1 MFGVNFQK
9 IGWNGVLFILE
20 IITSEKYGDI
30 VVQRSSQR
38 TKKRNKKAPIYSVVD
53 LETTGTN
60 VNHGDRIIQI
70 GCVLVQDG
78 EIINHFET
86 KVNPRERI
94 PRSIVQLTG
103 IEDKDVRSAPLFEDV
118 AGTIY
123 SLLTGTI
130 FVAHNV
136 NFDFPFLN
144 AELERAGYPS
154 LPIKAIDTVTLSQ
167 ILLPT
172 AKSFRLRDLTS
183 SLHIEHDHP
192 HSAVSD
198 AEATAHLLVDLL
210 HKVSQLPTLT
220 LEKIVQL
227 KLDLPQQTA
236 SVFDN
241 VLAFRRH
248 NPQPLSEALYVSN
261 GIVLH
266 KSRPL
271 TTANGEKKN
280 KYPATKR
287 AKERLY
293 GKTLKLRPVQTK
305 MMNSIYNNY
314 THEAPK
320 NMIVEAGTGVGKTLG
335 YLLPLSYVAHPDK
348 KIVIS
353 TATNVLQQ
361 QIIDTTISQLND
373 VLPFTMNSVI
383 VKGNS
388 HYLDL
393 ARFVHSLSIIEDS
406 KLVQLLKAK
415 ILVWLLTTQSGDLDE
430 LNLNSFQSPYFTEI
444 RHQGIRS
451 LNNNNPYYNDDFLVR
466 REKRL
471 HQADIIITNHAYLVA
486 HAQELG
492 DGTRRPYL
500 VVDEAQHLSD
510 NILRRSRRTF
520 SFQRLRMAV
529 HVMTGLVSHG
539 SDRNLDD
546 IFEDQA
552 LGSYNVELLR
562 GDLAAVEQAVDLFQQ
577 ALYRLFMANSAGNSE
592 NELIEQPL
600 PNDQLIDLLDIG
612 GPVMMKL
619 EQALSSVQL
628 HFSALSHLFTQQADR
643 WLLSDRYLMSQF
655 QSQLVKLAEADQTL
669 NEFNETLQ
677 QQGDAAAFWVT
688 IRQSA
693 ERSTLQLSGGLLE
706 AKHYLTE
713 NVYPYFSQPLF
724 VGATLFTSSRSQY
737 LYNQLDLERENTL
750 TKHFASPFD
759 YQHNAKLLIASDA
772 PVPNARNNS
781 DYIKYLSA
789 TIYKLT
795 KDADYQTMILFN
807 SLVMI
812 EQVYSQLRE
821 TDLFDQRD
829 ILAQGITGSRDKIL
843 KQFSGGTNSIL
854 LGASSFWEGID
865 LPKSALEL
873 LVITRL
879 PFDSPDEI
887 MNRAHNNLL
896 RQQGKNPF
904 YHAELPKA
912 TMRLRQGVGRL
923 LRTADDRGIAVVLD
937 PRLATRRYGK
947 TILNSLPAALPVDTV
962 ATDELVAT
970 TKDFFTHQHKKQS

>member
-1 MFGVNFQK
+1 M
-9 IGWNGVLFILE
+9 
-20 IITSEKYGDI
+20 T
-30 VVQRSSQR
+30 QRSSQR
-38 TKKRNKKAPIYSVVD
+38 TKKRDKKAPIYSVVD

-86 KVNPRERI
+86 KINPREKI

-103 IEDKDVRSAPLFEDV
+103 IEDKDVRKAPLFEDI

-123 SLLTGTI
+123 SLLAETT

-154 LPIKAIDTVTLSQ
+154 LSIPAIDTVTLSQ

-198 AEATAHLLVDLL
+198 AEATAELLTDLL
-210 HKVSQLPTLT
+210 KRIEQLPTLT
-220 LEKIVQL
+220 LEKITQL
-227 KLDLPQQTA
+227 KLNLPQQTA
-236 SVFDN
+236 GVFDGE
-241 VLAFRRH
+241 LLRRRKS
-248 NPQPLSEALYVSN
+248 PQPLSEELYVSH

-266 KSRPL
+266 KSRPI
-271 TTANGEKKN
+271 TANGQREQH
-280 KYPATKR
+280 KYPSTKK
-287 AKERLY
+287 AKEKLY
-293 GKTLKLRPVQTK
+293 GETLKLRPVQAK

-314 THEAPK
+314 THDEPK

-335 YLLPLSYVAHPDK
+335 YLFPLSYVAYPDK
-348 KIVIS
+348 KIVVS
-353 TATNVLQQ
+353 TATNILQQ
-361 QIIDTTISQLND
+361 QIIDTSIAQLNK
-373 VLPFTMNSVI
+373 VLPFKMNSVI
-383 VKGNS
+383 IKGNA
-388 HYLDL
+388 HYIDI
-393 ARFVHSLSIIEDS
+393 ARFVHSLSVIEDS

-415 ILVWLLTTQSGDLDE
+415 ILVWLLSTQSGDLDE
-430 LNLNSFQSPYFTEI
+430 LNLNSQQSPYFTEI

-451 LNNNNPYYNDDFLVR
+451 LNPANAFYHDDFLVR

-500 VVDEAQHLSD
+500 VIDEAQHLSES
-510 NILRRSRRTF
+510 ILKRSRRTF
-520 SFQRLRMAV
+520 NFQKLRTAV
-529 HVMTGLVSHG
+529 HIMSGLVNNG
-539 SDRNLDD
+539 NDRNLTD
-546 IFEDQA
+546 IFAEQA

-562 GDLAAVEQAVDLFQQ
+562 GDLNAVEEAVDLFQQ
-577 ALYRLFMANSAGNSE
+577 ALYRQYMTSATGNPD

-600 PNDQLIDLLDIG
+600 QNDQVTALLDIS

-628 HFSALSHLFTQQADR
+628 HFSALSHLFNSQSDR

-655 QSQLVKLAEADQTL
+655 QSQLAKLIEADQTL

-677 QQGDAAAFWVT
+677 QQGEAAAFWIT
-688 IRQSA
+688 IRQSSEQSA
-693 ERSTLQLSGGLLE
+693 LQLSGGLLE
-706 AKHYLTE
+706 ATHYLTK
-713 NVYPYFSQPLF
+713 NVYPYFAQPLF
-724 VGATLFTSSRSQY
+724 VGATLFTSPRSLY
-737 LYNQLDLERENTL
+737 LYHQLDLERNNTL
-750 TKHFASPFD
+750 TRRFASP
-759 YQHNAKLLIASDA
+759 YNYKQHAKLLIAEDA
-772 PVPNARNNS
+772 PVPSAQNNS
-781 DYIKYLSA
+781 DYIKYLSD
-789 TIYKLT
+789 TIYQLT
-795 KDADYQTMILFN
+795 KNADYQTMILFN

-829 ILAQGITGSRDKIL
+829 ILAQGITGNRDKIL
-843 KQFSGGTNSIL
+843 KQFSGGKNSIL

-865 LPKSALEL
+865 LPESALEL
-873 LVITRL
+873 LIITRL

-887 MNRAHNNLL
+887 MNRAHNKLL
-896 RQQGKNPF
+896 QQQGKNPF
-904 YHAELPKA
+904 YHSELPKA
-912 TMRLRQGVGRL
+912 TMRLRQGIGRL
-923 LRTADDRGIAVVLD
+923 LRTEDDHGVAVVLD
-937 PRLATRRYGK
+937 PRLKTRRYGK
-947 TILNSLPAALPVDTV
+947 TILSSLPTDLPVSSKKT
-962 ATDELVAT
+962 AELISITQKFLQNGKEDKVN
-970 TKDFFTHQHKKQS
+970 

>member
-1 MFGVNFQK
+1 M
-9 IGWNGVLFILE
+9 
-20 IITSEKYGDI
+20 T
-30 VVQRSSQR
+30 QRSSQR
-38 TKKRNKKAPIYSVVD
+38 TKKRDKKAPIYSVVD

-60 VNHGDRIIQI
+60 FNHGDRIIQI

-86 KVNPRERI
+86 KINPREKI

-103 IEDKDVRSAPLFEDV
+103 IEDKDVRKAPLFEDI

-123 SLLTGTI
+123 SLLAETT

-154 LPIKAIDTVTLSQ
+154 LSIPAIDTVTLSQ

-198 AEATAHLLVDLL
+198 AEATAELLTDLL
-210 HKVSQLPTLT
+210 KRIEQLPTLT
-220 LEKIVQL
+220 LEKITQL
-227 KLDLPQQTA
+227 KLNLPQQTA
-236 SVFDN
+236 GVFD
-241 VLAFRRH
+241 VELLRRRKS
-248 NPQPLSEALYVSN
+248 PQPLSEELYVSH

-266 KSRPL
+266 KSRPI
-271 TTANGEKKN
+271 TANGQREQH
-280 KYPATKR
+280 KYPSTKK
-287 AKERLY
+287 AKEKLY
-293 GKTLKLRPVQTK
+293 GETLKLRPVQAK

-314 THEAPK
+314 THDEPK

-335 YLLPLSYVAHPDK
+335 YLFPLSYVAYPDK
-348 KIVIS
+348 KIVVS
-353 TATNVLQQ
+353 TATNILQQ
-361 QIIDTTISQLND
+361 QIIDTSIAQLNK
-373 VLPFTMNSVI
+373 VLPFKMNSVI
-383 VKGNS
+383 IKGNA
-388 HYLDL
+388 HYIDI
-393 ARFVHSLSIIEDS
+393 ARFVHSLSVIEDS

-415 ILVWLLTTQSGDLDE
+415 ILVWLLSTQSGDLDE
-430 LNLNSFQSPYFTEI
+430 LNLNSQQSPYFTEI

-451 LNNNNPYYNDDFLVR
+451 LNPANVFYHDDFLVR

-500 VVDEAQHLSD
+500 VIDEAQHLSES
-510 NILRRSRRTF
+510 ILKRSRRTF
-520 SFQRLRMAV
+520 NFQKLRTAV
-529 HVMTGLVSHG
+529 HIMSGLVNNG
-539 SDRNLDD
+539 NDRNLTD
-546 IFEDQA
+546 IFAEQA

-562 GDLAAVEQAVDLFQQ
+562 GDLNAVEEAVDLFQQ
-577 ALYRLFMANSAGNSE
+577 ALYRQYMASATGNPD

-600 PNDQLIDLLDIG
+600 QNGQVMSLLDIS

-628 HFSALSHLFTQQADR
+628 HFYALSHLFSSQPDR

-655 QSQLVKLAEADQTL
+655 QSQLAKLIEADQTL

-677 QQGDAAAFWVT
+677 QQGEAAAFWIT
-688 IRQSA
+688 ICQSSEQSA
-693 ERSTLQLSGGLLE
+693 LQLSGGLLE
-706 AKHYLTE
+706 ATHYLTK
-713 NVYPYFSQPLF
+713 NVYPYFAQPLF
-724 VGATLFTSSRSQY
+724 VGATLFTSPRSPY
-737 LYNQLDLERENTL
+737 LYYQLDLERNNTL
-750 TKHFASPFD
+750 TRRFVSP
-759 YQHNAKLLIASDA
+759 YNYKQHAKLLIAEDA
-772 PVPNARNNS
+772 PVPSAQNNS
-781 DYIKYLSA
+781 DYIKYLSD
-789 TIYKLT
+789 TIYQLT
-795 KDADYQTMILFN
+795 KNADYQTMILFN

-829 ILAQGITGSRDKIL
+829 ILAQGITGNRDKIL
-843 KQFSGGTNSIL
+843 KQFSGGKNSIL

-865 LPKSALEL
+865 LPDSALEL
-873 LVITRL
+873 LIITRL

-887 MNRAHNNLL
+887 MNRAHNKLL
-896 RQQGKNPF
+896 QQQGKNSF
-904 YHAELPKA
+904 YHSELPKA
-912 TMRLRQGVGRL
+912 TMRLRQGIGRL
-923 LRTADDRGIAVVLD
+923 LRTEDDHGVAVVLD
-937 PRLATRRYGK
+937 PRLQTRRYGK
-947 TILNSLPAALPVDTV
+947 TILSSLPTDLPVSGKKT
-962 ATDELVAT
+962 AELISITQKFLQNGKEDKVN
-970 TKDFFTHQHKKQS
+970 

>member
-1 MFGVNFQK
+1 M
-9 IGWNGVLFILE
+9 
-20 IITSEKYGDI
+20 T
-30 VVQRSSQR
+30 QRSSQR
-38 TKKRNKKAPIYSVVD
+38 TKKRDKKAPIYSVVD

-86 KVNPRERI
+86 KINPREKI

-103 IEDKDVRSAPLFEDV
+103 IEDKDVRKAPLFEDI

-123 SLLTGTI
+123 SLLAETT

-154 LPIKAIDTVTLSQ
+154 LSIPAIDTVTLSQ

-198 AEATAHLLVDLL
+198 AEATADLL
-210 HKVSQLPTLT
+210 NDLLKRVQELPTLT
-220 LEKIVQL
+220 LEKITQL
-227 KLDLPQQTA
+227 KLNLPQQTA
-236 SVFDN
+236 GVFDAE
-241 VLAFRRH
+241 LQRRRKL
-248 NPQPLSEALYVSN
+248 PQPLSEELYVSH

-266 KSRPL
+266 KSRPI
-271 TTANGEKKN
+271 TANSQREKH
-280 KYPATKR
+280 KYPSTKK
-287 AKERLY
+287 AKEKLY
-293 GKTLKLRPVQTK
+293 GDTLRLRPVQAK
-305 MMNSIYNNY
+305 MMNSVYNNY
-314 THEAPK
+314 THDEPK

-335 YLLPLSYVAHPDK
+335 YLFPLSYVAYPDK
-348 KIVIS
+348 KIVVS
-353 TATNVLQQ
+353 TATNILQQ
-361 QIIDTTISQLND
+361 QIIDISIAQLNK
-373 VLPFTMNSVI
+373 VLPFKMNSVI
-383 VKGNS
+383 IKGNA
-388 HYLDL
+388 HYIDI
-393 ARFVHSLSIIEDS
+393 ARFVHSLSVIEDS

-415 ILVWLLTTQSGDLDE
+415 ILVWLLSTQSGDLDE
-430 LNLNSFQSPYFTEI
+430 LNLNSQQSPYFTEI

-451 LNNNNPYYNDDFLVR
+451 LNPANAFYHDDFLVR

-500 VVDEAQHLSD
+500 VIDEAQHLSES
-510 NILRRSRRTF
+510 ILKRSRRTF
-520 SFQRLRMAV
+520 NFQKLRTAV
-529 HVMTGLVSHG
+529 HIMSGLVNNG
-539 SDRNLDD
+539 NDRNLTD
-546 IFEDQA
+546 IFAEQA

-562 GDLAAVEQAVDLFQQ
+562 GDLNAVEEAVDLFQQ
-577 ALYRLFMANSAGNSE
+577 ALYRQYMASATGNPD

-600 PNDQLIDLLDIG
+600 QNDQVMSLLDIS

-628 HFSALSHLFTQQADR
+628 HFSALSHLFSSQPDR

-655 QSQLVKLAEADQTL
+655 QSQLAKLIEADQTL

-677 QQGDAAAFWVT
+677 QQGEAAAFWIT
-688 IRQSA
+688 IRQSSEQSA
-693 ERSTLQLSGGLLE
+693 LQLSGGLLE
-706 AKHYLTE
+706 ATHYLPK
-713 NVYPYFSQPLF
+713 NVYPYFAQPLF
-724 VGATLFTSSRSQY
+724 VGATLFTSPRSLY
-737 LYNQLDLERENTL
+737 LYHQLDLERNNTL
-750 TKHFASPFD
+750 TRRFASP
-759 YQHNAKLLIASDA
+759 YNYKQNAKLLIAEDA
-772 PVPNARNNS
+772 PVPSAQNNS
-781 DYIKYLSA
+781 DYIKYLSD
-789 TIYKLT
+789 TIYQLT
-795 KDADYQTMILFN
+795 KNADYQTMILFN

-829 ILAQGITGSRDKIL
+829 ILAQGITGNRDKIL
-843 KQFSGGTNSIL
+843 KQFSSGKNSIL

-865 LPKSALEL
+865 LPDSALEL
-873 LVITRL
+873 LIITRL

-887 MNRAHNNLL
+887 MNRAHNKLL
-896 RQQGKNPF
+896 QQQGKNPF
-904 YHAELPKA
+904 YHSELPKA
-912 TMRLRQGVGRL
+912 TMRLRQGIGRL
-923 LRTADDRGIAVVLD
+923 LRTEDDHGVAVVLD
-937 PRLATRRYGK
+937 PRLQTRRYGK
-947 TILNSLPAALPVDTV
+947 TILSSLPTDLPVSGKKT
-962 ATDELVAT
+962 AELISITQKFLQNGKEDKVN
-970 TKDFFTHQHKKQS
+970 

>member
-1 MFGVNFQK
+1 M
-9 IGWNGVLFILE
+9 
-20 IITSEKYGDI
+20 T
-30 VVQRSSQR
+30 QRSSQR
-38 TKKRNKKAPIYSVVD
+38 TKKRDKKAPIYSVVD

-86 KVNPRERI
+86 KINPREKI

-103 IEDKDVRSAPLFEDV
+103 IEDKDVRKAPLFEDI

-123 SLLTGTI
+123 SLLAETT

-154 LPIKAIDTVTLSQ
+154 LSIPAIDTVTLSQ

-183 SLHIEHDHP
+183 SLHYEHDHP

-198 AEATAHLLVDLL
+198 AEATADLL
-210 HKVSQLPTLT
+210 NDLLKRVQELPTLT
-220 LEKIVQL
+220 LEKITQL
-227 KLDLPQQTA
+227 KLNLPQQTA
-236 SVFDN
+236 GVFDAE
-241 VLAFRRH
+241 LQRRRKS
-248 NPQPLSEALYVSN
+248 PQPLSEELYVSH

-266 KSRPL
+266 KSRPI
-271 TTANGEKKN
+271 TANSQREKH
-280 KYPATKR
+280 KYPSTKK
-287 AKERLY
+287 AKEKLY
-293 GKTLKLRPVQTK
+293 GDTLRLRPVQAK

-314 THEAPK
+314 THDEPK

-335 YLLPLSYVAHPDK
+335 YLFPLSYVAYPDK
-348 KIVIS
+348 KIVVS
-353 TATNVLQQ
+353 TATNILQQ
-361 QIIDTTISQLND
+361 QIIDTSIAQLNK
-373 VLPFTMNSVI
+373 VLPFKMNSVI
-383 VKGNS
+383 IKGNA
-388 HYLDL
+388 HYIDI
-393 ARFVHSLSIIEDS
+393 ARFVHSLSVIEDS

-415 ILVWLLTTQSGDLDE
+415 ILVWLLSTQSGDLDE
-430 LNLNSFQSPYFTEI
+430 LNLNSQQSPYFTEI

-451 LNNNNPYYNDDFLVR
+451 LNPANAFYHDDFLVR

-500 VVDEAQHLSD
+500 VIDEAQHLSES
-510 NILRRSRRTF
+510 ILKRSRRTF
-520 SFQRLRMAV
+520 NFQKLRTAV
-529 HVMTGLVSHG
+529 HVMSGLVNNG
-539 SDRNLDD
+539 NDRNLTD
-546 IFEDQA
+546 IFAEQA

-562 GDLAAVEQAVDLFQQ
+562 GDLNAVEEAVDLFQQ
-577 ALYRLFMANSAGNSE
+577 ALYRQYMASATSNPD

-600 PNDQLIDLLDIG
+600 RNDQVMSLLDIS

-628 HFSALSHLFTQQADR
+628 HFSALSHLFSSQPDR

-655 QSQLVKLAEADQTL
+655 QSQLAKLIEADQTL

-677 QQGDAAAFWVT
+677 QQGEAAAFWIT
-688 IRQSA
+688 IRQSSEQSA
-693 ERSTLQLSGGLLE
+693 LQLSGGLLE
-706 AKHYLTE
+706 ATHYLTK
-713 NVYPYFSQPLF
+713 NVYPYFAQPLF
-724 VGATLFTSSRSQY
+724 VGATLFTSPRSPY
-737 LYNQLDLERENTL
+737 LYHQLDLERNNTL
-750 TKHFASPFD
+750 TRRFASP
-759 YQHNAKLLIASDA
+759 YNYKQNAKLLIAEDA
-772 PVPNARNNS
+772 PVPSAQNNS
-781 DYIKYLSA
+781 DYIKYLSD
-789 TIYKLT
+789 TIYQLT
-795 KDADYQTMILFN
+795 KNADYQTMILFN

-812 EQVYSQLRE
+812 EQIYSQLRE

-829 ILAQGITGSRDKIL
+829 ILAQGITGNRDKIL
-843 KQFSGGTNSIL
+843 KQFSGGKNSIL

-865 LPKSALEL
+865 LPESALEL
-873 LVITRL
+873 LIITRL

-887 MNRAHNNLL
+887 MNRAHNKLL
-896 RQQGKNPF
+896 QQQGKNPF
-904 YHAELPKA
+904 YHSELPKA
-912 TMRLRQGVGRL
+912 TMRLRQGIGRL
-923 LRTADDRGIAVVLD
+923 LRTEDDHGVAVVLD
-937 PRLATRRYGK
+937 PRLQTRRYGK
-947 TILNSLPAALPVDTV
+947 TILSSLPTDLPVNS
-962 ATDELVAT
+962 
-970 TKDFFTHQHKKQS
+970 KKTADLISITQKFLRNGKEDKVN

>member
-1 MFGVNFQK
+1 M
-9 IGWNGVLFILE
+9 
-20 IITSEKYGDI
+20 T
-30 VVQRSSQR
+30 QRSSQR
-38 TKKRNKKAPIYSVVD
+38 TKKRDKKAPIYSVVD

-78 EIINHFET
+78 EIMNHFET
-86 KVNPRERI
+86 KINPREKI

-103 IEDKDVRSAPLFEDV
+103 IEDKDVRKAPLFEDI

-123 SLLTGTI
+123 SLLAETT

-154 LPIKAIDTVTLSQ
+154 LSIPAIDTVTLSQ

-198 AEATAHLLVDLL
+198 AEATADLL
-210 HKVSQLPTLT
+210 NDLLKRVQELPTLT
-220 LEKIVQL
+220 LEKITQL
-227 KLDLPQQTA
+227 KLNLPQQTA
-236 SVFDN
+236 GVFDAE
-241 VLAFRRH
+241 LQRRRKS
-248 NPQPLSEALYVSN
+248 PQPLSEELYVSH

-266 KSRPL
+266 KSRPI
-271 TTANGEKKN
+271 TANGQREKH
-280 KYPATKR
+280 KYPSTKK
-287 AKERLY
+287 AKEKLY
-293 GKTLKLRPVQTK
+293 GDTLRLRPVQAK

-314 THEAPK
+314 THAEPQ

-335 YLLPLSYVAHPDK
+335 YLFPLSYVAYLDK
-348 KIVIS
+348 KIVVS
-353 TATNVLQQ
+353 TATNILQQ
-361 QIIDTTISQLND
+361 QIIDTSIAQLNK
-373 VLPFTMNSVI
+373 VLPFKMNSVI
-383 VKGNS
+383 IKGNA
-388 HYLDL
+388 HYIDI
-393 ARFVHSLSIIEDS
+393 ARFVHSLSVIEDS

-415 ILVWLLTTQSGDLDE
+415 ILVWLLSTQSGDLDE
-430 LNLNSFQSPYFTEI
+430 LNLNSQQSPYFTEI

-451 LNNNNPYYNDDFLVR
+451 LNPANAFYHDDFLVR

-500 VVDEAQHLSD
+500 VIDEAQHLSES
-510 NILRRSRRTF
+510 ILKRSRRTF
-520 SFQRLRMAV
+520 NFQKLRTAV
-529 HVMTGLVSHG
+529 HIMSGLVNNG
-539 SDRNLDD
+539 NDRNLTD
-546 IFEDQA
+546 IFAEQA

-562 GDLAAVEQAVDLFQQ
+562 GDLNAVEEAVDLFQQ
-577 ALYRLFMANSAGNSE
+577 ALYRQYMASATGNPD

-600 PNDQLIDLLDIG
+600 QNDQVMALLDIS

-628 HFSALSHLFTQQADR
+628 HFSALSHLFSSQSDR

-655 QSQLVKLAEADQTL
+655 QSQLAKLIEADQTL

-677 QQGDAAAFWVT
+677 QQGEAAAFWIT
-688 IRQSA
+688 IRQSSEQSA
-693 ERSTLQLSGGLLE
+693 LQLSGGLLE
-706 AKHYLTE
+706 ATHYLTK
-713 NVYPYFSQPLF
+713 NVYPYFAQPLF
-724 VGATLFTSSRSQY
+724 VGATLFTSPRSPY
-737 LYNQLDLERENTL
+737 LYHQLDLERNNTL
-750 TKHFASPFD
+750 TRRFASP
-759 YQHNAKLLIASDA
+759 YNYKQNAKLLIAEDA
-772 PVPNARNNS
+772 PVPSAQNNS
-781 DYIKYLSA
+781 DYIKYLSD
-789 TIYKLT
+789 TIYQLT
-795 KDADYQTMILFN
+795 KNADYQTMILFN

-829 ILAQGITGSRDKIL
+829 ILAQGITGNRDKIL
-843 KQFSGGTNSIL
+843 KQFSGGKNSIL

-865 LPKSALEL
+865 LPESALEL
-873 LVITRL
+873 LIITRL

-887 MNRAHNNLL
+887 MNRAHNKLL
-896 RQQGKNPF
+896 QQQGKNPF
-904 YHAELPKA
+904 YHSELPKA
-912 TMRLRQGVGRL
+912 TMRLRQGIGRL
-923 LRTADDRGIAVVLD
+923 LRTEDDHGVAVVLD
-937 PRLATRRYGK
+937 PRLQTRRYGK
-947 TILNSLPAALPVDTV
+947 TILSSLPTDLPVNS
-962 ATDELVAT
+962 
-970 TKDFFTHQHKKQS
+970 KKTADLISITQKFLRNGKEDKVN

>member
-1 MFGVNFQK
+1 M
-9 IGWNGVLFILE
+9 
-20 IITSEKYGDI
+20 T
-30 VVQRSSQR
+30 QRSSQR
-38 TKKRNKKAPIYSVVD
+38 TKKRDKKAPIYSVVD

-86 KVNPRERI
+86 KINPREKI

-103 IEDKDVRSAPLFEDV
+103 IEDKDVRKAPLFEDI

-123 SLLTGTI
+123 SLLAETT

-154 LPIKAIDTVTLSQ
+154 LSIPAIDTVTLSQ

-198 AEATAHLLVDLL
+198 AEATADLL
-210 HKVSQLPTLT
+210 NDLLKRVQELPTLT
-220 LEKIVQL
+220 LEKITQL
-227 KLDLPQQTA
+227 KLNLPQQTA
-236 SVFDN
+236 GVFDAE
-241 VLAFRRH
+241 LQRRRKL
-248 NPQPLSEALYVSN
+248 PQPLSEELYVSH

-266 KSRPL
+266 KSRPI
-271 TTANGEKKN
+271 TANSQREKH
-280 KYPATKR
+280 KYPSTKK
-287 AKERLY
+287 AKEKLY
-293 GKTLKLRPVQTK
+293 GDTLRLRPVQAK
-305 MMNSIYNNY
+305 MMNSVYNNY
-314 THEAPK
+314 THDEPK

-335 YLLPLSYVAHPDK
+335 YLFPLSYVAYPDK
-348 KIVIS
+348 KIVVS
-353 TATNVLQQ
+353 TATNILQQ
-361 QIIDTTISQLND
+361 QIIDTSIAQLNK
-373 VLPFTMNSVI
+373 VLPFKMNSVI
-383 VKGNS
+383 IKGNA
-388 HYLDL
+388 HYIDI
-393 ARFVHSLSIIEDS
+393 ARFVHSLSVIEDS

-415 ILVWLLTTQSGDLDE
+415 ILVWLLSTQSGDLDE
-430 LNLNSFQSPYFTEI
+430 LNLNSQQSPYFTEI

-451 LNNNNPYYNDDFLVR
+451 LNPANAFYHDDFLVR

-500 VVDEAQHLSD
+500 VIDEAQHLSES
-510 NILRRSRRTF
+510 ILKRSRRTF
-520 SFQRLRMAV
+520 NFQKLRTAV
-529 HVMTGLVSHG
+529 HIMSGLVNNG
-539 SDRNLDD
+539 NDRNLTD
-546 IFEDQA
+546 IFAEQA

-562 GDLAAVEQAVDLFQQ
+562 GDLNAVEEAVDLFQQ
-577 ALYRLFMANSAGNSE
+577 ALYRQYMASATGNPD
-592 NELIEQPL
+592 NKLIEQPL
-600 PNDQLIDLLDIG
+600 QNDQVMSLLDIS

-628 HFSALSHLFTQQADR
+628 HFSALSHLFSSQPDR

-655 QSQLVKLAEADQTL
+655 QSQLAKLIEADQTL

-677 QQGDAAAFWVT
+677 QQGEAAAFWIT
-688 IRQSA
+688 IRQSSEQSA
-693 ERSTLQLSGGLLE
+693 LQLSGGLLE
-706 AKHYLTE
+706 ATHYLTK
-713 NVYPYFSQPLF
+713 NVYPYFAQPLF
-724 VGATLFTSSRSQY
+724 VGATLFTSPRSPY
-737 LYNQLDLERENTL
+737 LYHQLDLERNNTL
-750 TKHFASPFD
+750 TRRFASPYNYKQD
-759 YQHNAKLLIASDA
+759 AKLLIAEDA
-772 PVPNARNNS
+772 PVPSAQNNS
-781 DYIKYLSA
+781 DYIKYLSD
-789 TIYKLT
+789 TIYQLT
-795 KDADYQTMILFN
+795 KNADYQTMILFN

-829 ILAQGITGSRDKIL
+829 ILAQGITGNRDKIL
-843 KQFSGGTNSIL
+843 KQFSSGKNSIL

-865 LPKSALEL
+865 LPDSALEL
-873 LVITRL
+873 LIITRL

-887 MNRAHNNLL
+887 MNRAHNKLL
-896 RQQGKNPF
+896 QQQGKNPF
-904 YHAELPKA
+904 YHSELPKA
-912 TMRLRQGVGRL
+912 TMRLRQGIGRL
-923 LRTADDRGIAVVLD
+923 LRTEDDHGVAVVLD
-937 PRLATRRYGK
+937 PRLQTRRYGK
-947 TILNSLPAALPVDTV
+947 TILSSLPTDLPVSGKKT
-962 ATDELVAT
+962 AELISITQKFLQNGKEDKVN
-970 TKDFFTHQHKKQS
+970 

>member
-1 MFGVNFQK
+1 M
-9 IGWNGVLFILE
+9 
-20 IITSEKYGDI
+20 T
-30 VVQRSSQR
+30 QRSSQR
-38 TKKRNKKAPIYSVVD
+38 TKKRDKKAPIYSVVD

-78 EIINHFET
+78 EIMNHFET
-86 KVNPRERI
+86 KINPREKI

-103 IEDKDVRSAPLFEDV
+103 IEDKDVRKAPLFEDI

-123 SLLTGTI
+123 SLLAETT

-154 LPIKAIDTVTLSQ
+154 LSIPAIDTVTLSQ

-198 AEATAHLLVDLL
+198 AEATADLL
-210 HKVSQLPTLT
+210 NDLLKRVQELPTLT
-220 LEKIVQL
+220 LEKITQL
-227 KLDLPQQTA
+227 KLNLPQQTA
-236 SVFDN
+236 GVFDAE
-241 VLAFRRH
+241 LQRRRKS
-248 NPQPLSEALYVSN
+248 PQPLSEELYVSH

-266 KSRPL
+266 KSRPI
-271 TTANGEKKN
+271 TATGQREKH
-280 KYPATKR
+280 KYPSTKK
-287 AKERLY
+287 AKEKLY
-293 GKTLKLRPVQTK
+293 GDTLRLRPVQAK

-314 THEAPK
+314 THAEPQ

-335 YLLPLSYVAHPDK
+335 YLFPLSYVAYLDK
-348 KIVIS
+348 KIVVS
-353 TATNVLQQ
+353 TATNILQQ
-361 QIIDTTISQLND
+361 QIIDTSIAQLNK
-373 VLPFTMNSVI
+373 VLPFKMNSVI
-383 VKGNS
+383 IKGNA
-388 HYLDL
+388 HYIDI
-393 ARFVHSLSIIEDS
+393 ARFVHSLSVIEDS

-415 ILVWLLTTQSGDLDE
+415 ILVWLLSTQSGDLDE
-430 LNLNSFQSPYFTEI
+430 LNLNSQQSPYFTEI

-451 LNNNNPYYNDDFLVR
+451 LNPANAFYHDDFLVR

-500 VVDEAQHLSD
+500 VIDEAQHLSES
-510 NILRRSRRTF
+510 ILKRSRRTF
-520 SFQRLRMAV
+520 NFQKLRTAV
-529 HVMTGLVSHG
+529 HIMSGLVNNG
-539 SDRNLDD
+539 NDRNLTD
-546 IFEDQA
+546 IFAEQA

-562 GDLAAVEQAVDLFQQ
+562 GDLNAVEEAVDLFQQ
-577 ALYRLFMANSAGNSE
+577 ALYRQYMASATGNPD

-600 PNDQLIDLLDIG
+600 QNDQVMALLDIS

-628 HFSALSHLFTQQADR
+628 HFSALSHLFSSQSDR

-655 QSQLVKLAEADQTL
+655 QSQLAKLIEADQTL

-677 QQGDAAAFWVT
+677 QQGEAAAFWIT
-688 IRQSA
+688 IRQSSEQSA
-693 ERSTLQLSGGLLE
+693 LQLSGGLLE
-706 AKHYLTE
+706 ATHYLTK
-713 NVYPYFSQPLF
+713 NVYPYFAQPLF
-724 VGATLFTSSRSQY
+724 VGATLFTSPRSPY
-737 LYNQLDLERENTL
+737 LYHQLDLERNNTL
-750 TKHFASPFD
+750 TRRFASP
-759 YQHNAKLLIASDA
+759 YNYKQNAKLLIAEDA
-772 PVPNARNNS
+772 PVPSAQNNS
-781 DYIKYLSA
+781 DYIKYLSD
-789 TIYKLT
+789 TIYQLT
-795 KDADYQTMILFN
+795 KNADYQTMILFN

-829 ILAQGITGSRDKIL
+829 ILAQGITGNRDKIL
-843 KQFSGGTNSIL
+843 KQFSGGKNSIL

-865 LPKSALEL
+865 LPESALEL
-873 LVITRL
+873 LIITRL

-887 MNRAHNNLL
+887 MNRAYNKLL
-896 RQQGKNPF
+896 QQQGKNPF
-904 YHAELPKA
+904 YHSELPKA
-912 TMRLRQGVGRL
+912 TMRLRQGIGRL
-923 LRTADDRGIAVVLD
+923 LRTEDDHGVAVVLD
-937 PRLATRRYGK
+937 PRLQTRRYGK
-947 TILNSLPAALPVDTV
+947 TILSSLPTDLPVNS
-962 ATDELVAT
+962 
-970 TKDFFTHQHKKQS
+970 KKTADLISITQKFLRNGKEDKVN

>member
-1 MFGVNFQK
+1 M
-9 IGWNGVLFILE
+9 
-20 IITSEKYGDI
+20 T
-30 VVQRSSQR
+30 QRSSQR
-38 TKKRNKKAPIYSVVD
+38 TKKRDKRAPIYSVVD

-86 KVNPRERI
+86 KINPREKI

-103 IEDKDVRSAPLFEDV
+103 IEDKDVRKAPLFEDI

-123 SLLTGTI
+123 SLLAETT

-154 LPIKAIDTVTLSQ
+154 LSIPAIDTVTLSQ

-183 SLHIEHDHP
+183 SLHIEHAHP

-198 AEATAHLLVDLL
+198 AEATADLL
-210 HKVSQLPTLT
+210 NDLLKRVQELPTLT
-220 LEKIVQL
+220 LEKITQL
-227 KLDLPQQTA
+227 KLNLPQQTA
-236 SVFDN
+236 GVFDN
-241 VLAFRRH
+241 ELQRRRKS
-248 NPQPLSEALYVSN
+248 PQPLSEELYVSH

-266 KSRPL
+266 KSRPI
-271 TTANGEKKN
+271 TANGQREKH
-280 KYPATKR
+280 KYPSTKK
-287 AKERLY
+287 AKEKLY
-293 GKTLKLRPVQTK
+293 RDILRLRPVQAK

-314 THEAPK
+314 THDEPK

-335 YLLPLSYVAHPDK
+335 YLFPLSYVAYPDK
-348 KIVIS
+348 KIVVS
-353 TATNVLQQ
+353 TATNILQQ
-361 QIIDTTISQLND
+361 QIIDISIAQLNK
-373 VLPFTMNSVI
+373 VLPFKMNSVI
-383 VKGNS
+383 IKGNA
-388 HYLDL
+388 HYIDV
-393 ARFVHSLSIIEDS
+393 ARFVHSLSVIEDS

-415 ILVWLLTTQSGDLDE
+415 ILVWLLSTQSGDLDE
-430 LNLNSFQSPYFTEI
+430 LNLNSQQSPYFTEI

-451 LNNNNPYYNDDFLVR
+451 LNPANAFYHDDFLVR

-500 VVDEAQHLSD
+500 VIDEAQHLSES
-510 NILRRSRRTF
+510 ILKRSRRTF
-520 SFQRLRMAV
+520 NFQKLRTAV
-529 HVMTGLVSHG
+529 HIMSGLVNNG
-539 SDRNLDD
+539 NDRNLTD
-546 IFEDQA
+546 IFAEQA

-562 GDLAAVEQAVDLFQQ
+562 GDLNAVEEAVDLFQQ
-577 ALYRLFMANSAGNSE
+577 ALYRQYMASATSNPD

-600 PNDQLIDLLDIG
+600 QNDQVISLLDIS

-628 HFSALSHLFTQQADR
+628 HFSALSHLFSSQADR

-655 QSQLVKLAEADQTL
+655 QSQLAKLIEADQTL

-677 QQGDAAAFWVT
+677 QQGEAAAFWIT
-688 IRQSA
+688 IRQSSEQSA
-693 ERSTLQLSGGLLE
+693 LQLSGGLLE
-706 AKHYLTE
+706 ATHYLTK
-713 NVYPYFSQPLF
+713 NVYPYFAQPLF
-724 VGATLFTSSRSQY
+724 VGATLFTSPRSQY
-737 LYNQLDLERENTL
+737 LYHQLDLERNNTL
-750 TKHFASPFD
+750 TRRFASP
-759 YQHNAKLLIASDA
+759 YNYKQNAKLLIAEDA
-772 PVPNARNNS
+772 PVPSAQNNS
-781 DYIKYLSA
+781 DYIKYLSD
-789 TIYKLT
+789 TIYQLT
-795 KDADYQTMILFN
+795 KNADYQTMILFN

-829 ILAQGITGSRDKIL
+829 ILAQGITGNRDKIL
-843 KQFSGGTNSIL
+843 KQFSGGKNSIL

-865 LPKSALEL
+865 LPESALEL
-873 LVITRL
+873 LIITRL

-887 MNRAHNNLL
+887 MNRAHNKLL
-896 RQQGKNPF
+896 QQQGKNPF
-904 YHAELPKA
+904 YHSELPKA
-912 TMRLRQGVGRL
+912 TMRLRQGIGRL
-923 LRTADDRGIAVVLD
+923 LRTEDDHGVAVVLD
-937 PRLATRRYGK
+937 PRLQTRRYGK
-947 TILNSLPAALPVDTV
+947 TILSSLPTDLPVNS
-962 ATDELVAT
+962 
-970 TKDFFTHQHKKQS
+970 KKTADLISITQKFLQNGKEDKVN

>member
-1 MFGVNFQK
+1 M
-9 IGWNGVLFILE
+9 
-20 IITSEKYGDI
+20 T
-30 VVQRSSQR
+30 QRSSQR
-38 TKKRNKKAPIYSVVD
+38 TKKRDKKAPIYSVVD

-60 VNHGDRIIQI
+60 FNHGDRIIQI

-86 KVNPRERI
+86 KINPREKI

-103 IEDKDVRSAPLFEDV
+103 IEDKDVRKAPLFEDI

-123 SLLTGTI
+123 SLLAETT

-154 LPIKAIDTVTLSQ
+154 LSIPAIDTVTLSQ

-198 AEATAHLLVDLL
+198 AEATAELLTDLL
-210 HKVSQLPTLT
+210 KRIEQLPTLT
-220 LEKIVQL
+220 LEKITQL
-227 KLDLPQQTA
+227 KLNLPQQTA
-236 SVFDN
+236 GVFD
-241 VLAFRRH
+241 VELLRRRKS
-248 NPQPLSEALYVSN
+248 PQPLSEELYVSH

-266 KSRPL
+266 KSRPI
-271 TTANGEKKN
+271 TANGQREQH
-280 KYPATKR
+280 KYPSTKK
-287 AKERLY
+287 AKEKLY
-293 GKTLKLRPVQTK
+293 GETLKLRPVQAK

-314 THEAPK
+314 THDEPK

-335 YLLPLSYVAHPDK
+335 YLFPLSYVAYPDK
-348 KIVIS
+348 KIVVS
-353 TATNVLQQ
+353 TATNILQQ
-361 QIIDTTISQLND
+361 QIIDTSIAQLNK
-373 VLPFTMNSVI
+373 VLPFKMNSVI
-383 VKGNS
+383 IKGNA
-388 HYLDL
+388 HYIDI
-393 ARFVHSLSIIEDS
+393 ARFVHSLSVIEDS

-415 ILVWLLTTQSGDLDE
+415 ILVWLLSTQSGDLDE
-430 LNLNSFQSPYFTEI
+430 LNLNSQQSPYFTEI

-451 LNNNNPYYNDDFLVR
+451 LNPANVFYHDDFLVR

-500 VVDEAQHLSD
+500 VIDEAQHLSES
-510 NILRRSRRTF
+510 ILKRSRRTF
-520 SFQRLRMAV
+520 NFQKLRTAV
-529 HVMTGLVSHG
+529 HIMSGLVNNG
-539 SDRNLDD
+539 NDRNLTD
-546 IFEDQA
+546 IFAEQA

-562 GDLAAVEQAVDLFQQ
+562 GDLNAVEEAVDLFQQ
-577 ALYRLFMANSAGNSE
+577 ALYRQYMASATGNPD

-600 PNDQLIDLLDIG
+600 QNGQVMSLLDIS

-628 HFSALSHLFTQQADR
+628 HFYALSHLFSSQLDR

-655 QSQLVKLAEADQTL
+655 QSQLAKLIEADQTL

-677 QQGDAAAFWVT
+677 QQGEAAAFWIT
-688 IRQSA
+688 ICQSSEQSA
-693 ERSTLQLSGGLLE
+693 LQLSGGLLE
-706 AKHYLTE
+706 ATHYLTK
-713 NVYPYFSQPLF
+713 NVYPYFAQPLF
-724 VGATLFTSSRSQY
+724 VGATLFTSPRSPY
-737 LYNQLDLERENTL
+737 LYHQLDLERNNTL
-750 TKHFASPFD
+750 TRRFASP
-759 YQHNAKLLIASDA
+759 YNYKQNAKLLIAEDA
-772 PVPNARNNS
+772 PVPSAQNNS
-781 DYIKYLSA
+781 DYIKYLSD
-789 TIYKLT
+789 TIYQLT
-795 KDADYQTMILFN
+795 KNADYQTMILFN

-829 ILAQGITGSRDKIL
+829 ILAQGITGNRDKIL
-843 KQFSGGTNSIL
+843 KQFSGGKNSIL

-865 LPKSALEL
+865 LPDSALEL
-873 LVITRL
+873 LIITRL

-887 MNRAHNNLL
+887 MNRAHNKLL
-896 RQQGKNPF
+896 QQQGKNSF
-904 YHAELPKA
+904 YHSELPKA
-912 TMRLRQGVGRL
+912 TMRLRQGIGRL
-923 LRTADDRGIAVVLD
+923 LRTEDDHGVAVVLD
-937 PRLATRRYGK
+937 PRLQTRRYGK
-947 TILNSLPAALPVDTV
+947 TILSSLPTDLPVSGKKT
-962 ATDELVAT
+962 AELISITQKFLQNGKEDKVN
-970 TKDFFTHQHKKQS
+970 

>member
-1 MFGVNFQK
+1 M
-9 IGWNGVLFILE
+9 
-20 IITSEKYGDI
+20 T
-30 VVQRSSQR
+30 QRSSQR
-38 TKKRNKKAPIYSVVD
+38 TKKRDKKAPIYSVVD

-86 KVNPRERI
+86 KINPREKI

-103 IEDKDVRSAPLFEDV
+103 IEDKDVRKAPLFEDI

-123 SLLTGTI
+123 SLLAETT

-154 LPIKAIDTVTLSQ
+154 LSIPAIDTVTLSQ

-198 AEATAHLLVDLL
+198 AEATADLL
-210 HKVSQLPTLT
+210 NDLLKRVQELPTLT
-220 LEKIVQL
+220 LEKITQL
-227 KLDLPQQTA
+227 KLNLPQQTA
-236 SVFDN
+236 GVFDAE
-241 VLAFRRH
+241 LQRRRKS
-248 NPQPLSEALYVSN
+248 PQPLSEELYVSH

-266 KSRPL
+266 KSRPI
-271 TTANGEKKN
+271 TANSQREKY
-280 KYPATKR
+280 KYPSTKK
-287 AKERLY
+287 AKEKLY
-293 GKTLKLRPVQTK
+293 GDTLRLRSVQAK

-314 THEAPK
+314 THDEPQ

-335 YLLPLSYVAHPDK
+335 YLFPLSYVAYPDK
-348 KIVIS
+348 KIVVS
-353 TATNVLQQ
+353 TATNILQQ
-361 QIIDTTISQLND
+361 QIIDTSIAQLNK
-373 VLPFTMNSVI
+373 VLPFKMNSVI
-383 VKGNS
+383 IKGNA
-388 HYLDL
+388 HYIDI
-393 ARFVHSLSIIEDS
+393 ARFVHSLSVIEDS

-415 ILVWLLTTQSGDLDE
+415 ILVWLLSTQSGDLDE
-430 LNLNSFQSPYFTEI
+430 LNLNSQQSPYFTEI

-451 LNNNNPYYNDDFLVR
+451 LNPANAFYHDDFLIR

-500 VVDEAQHLSD
+500 VIDEAQHLSES
-510 NILRRSRRTF
+510 ILKRSRRTF
-520 SFQRLRMAV
+520 NFQKLRTAIHIMS
-529 HVMTGLVSHG
+529 GLVNNG
-539 SDRNLDD
+539 NDRNLTD
-546 IFEDQA
+546 IFAEQA

-562 GDLAAVEQAVDLFQQ
+562 GDLNAVEEAVDLFQQ
-577 ALYRLFMANSAGNSE
+577 ALYRQYMASATGNLD

-600 PNDQLIDLLDIG
+600 QNDQVMSLLDIS

-628 HFSALSHLFTQQADR
+628 HFSALSHLFSSQPDR

-655 QSQLVKLAEADQTL
+655 QSQLAKLSEADQTL

-677 QQGDAAAFWVT
+677 QQGEAAAFWIT
-688 IRQSA
+688 IRQSSEQSA
-693 ERSTLQLSGGLLE
+693 LQLSGGLLE
-706 AKHYLTE
+706 ATHYLTK
-713 NVYPYFSQPLF
+713 NVYPYFAQPLF
-724 VGATLFTSSRSQY
+724 VGATLFTSPRSPY
-737 LYNQLDLERENTL
+737 LYHQLDLDRNNTL
-750 TKHFASPFD
+750 TRRFASPYNYKQD
-759 YQHNAKLLIASDA
+759 AKLLIAEDA
-772 PVPNARNNS
+772 PVPSAQNNS
-781 DYIKYLSA
+781 DYIKYLSD
-789 TIYKLT
+789 TIYQLT
-795 KDADYQTMILFN
+795 KNADYQTMILFN

-829 ILAQGITGSRDKIL
+829 ILAQGITGNRDKIL
-843 KQFSGGTNSIL
+843 KQFSGGKNSIL

-865 LPKSALEL
+865 LPESALEL
-873 LVITRL
+873 LIITRL

-887 MNRAHNNLL
+887 MNRAHNKLL
-896 RQQGKNPF
+896 QQQGKNPF
-904 YHAELPKA
+904 YHSELPKA
-912 TMRLRQGVGRL
+912 TMRLRQGIGRL
-923 LRTADDRGIAVVLD
+923 LRTEDDHGVAVVLD
-937 PRLATRRYGK
+937 PRLQTRRYGK
-947 TILNSLPAALPVDTV
+947 TILSSLPPDLPVNSKKT
-962 ATDELVAT
+962 AELISITQKFLQNGKEDKVN
-970 TKDFFTHQHKKQS
+970 

>member
-1 MFGVNFQK
+1 M
-9 IGWNGVLFILE
+9 
-20 IITSEKYGDI
+20 T
-30 VVQRSSQR
+30 QRSSQR
-38 TKKRNKKAPIYSVVD
+38 TKKRDKRAPIYSVVD

-86 KVNPRERI
+86 KINPREKI

-103 IEDKDVRSAPLFEDV
+103 IEDKDVRKAPLFEDI

-123 SLLTGTI
+123 SLLAETT

-154 LPIKAIDTVTLSQ
+154 LSIPAIDTVTLSQ

-183 SLHIEHDHP
+183 SLHIEHAHP

-198 AEATAHLLVDLL
+198 AEATADLL
-210 HKVSQLPTLT
+210 NDLLKRVQELPTLT
-220 LEKIVQL
+220 LEKITQL
-227 KLDLPQQTA
+227 KLNLPQQTA
-236 SVFDN
+236 GVFDTE
-241 VLAFRRH
+241 LQRRRKS
-248 NPQPLSEALYVSN
+248 PQPLSEELYVSH

-266 KSRPL
+266 KSRPI
-271 TTANGEKKN
+271 TANGQREKH
-280 KYPATKR
+280 KYPSTKK
-287 AKERLY
+287 AKEKLY
-293 GKTLKLRPVQTK
+293 RDILRLRPVQAK

-314 THEAPK
+314 THDEPK

-335 YLLPLSYVAHPDK
+335 YLFPLSYVAYPDK

-353 TATNVLQQ
+353 TATNILQQ
-361 QIIDTTISQLND
+361 QIIDISIAQLNK
-373 VLPFTMNSVI
+373 VLPFKMNSVI
-383 VKGNS
+383 IKGNA
-388 HYLDL
+388 HYIDV
-393 ARFVHSLSIIEDS
+393 ARFVHSLSVIEDS

-415 ILVWLLTTQSGDLDE
+415 ILVWLLSTQSGDLDE
-430 LNLNSFQSPYFTEI
+430 LNLNSQQSPYFTEI

-451 LNNNNPYYNDDFLVR
+451 LNPANAFYHDDFLVR

-500 VVDEAQHLSD
+500 VIDEAQHLSES
-510 NILRRSRRTF
+510 ILKRSRRTF
-520 SFQRLRMAV
+520 NFQKLRTAV
-529 HVMTGLVSHG
+529 HIMSGLVNNG
-539 SDRNLDD
+539 NDRNLTD
-546 IFEDQA
+546 IFAEQA

-562 GDLAAVEQAVDLFQQ
+562 GDLNAVEEAVDLFQQ
-577 ALYRLFMANSAGNSE
+577 ALYRQYMASATSNPD

-600 PNDQLIDLLDIG
+600 QNDQVISLLDIS

-628 HFSALSHLFTQQADR
+628 HFSALSHLFSSQADR

-655 QSQLVKLAEADQTL
+655 QSQLAKLIEADQTL

-677 QQGDAAAFWVT
+677 QQGEAAAFWIT
-688 IRQSA
+688 IRQSSEQSA
-693 ERSTLQLSGGLLE
+693 LQLSGGLLE
-706 AKHYLTE
+706 ATHYLTK
-713 NVYPYFSQPLF
+713 NVYPYFAQPLF
-724 VGATLFTSSRSQY
+724 VGATLFTSPRSQY
-737 LYNQLDLERENTL
+737 LYHQLDLERNNTL
-750 TKHFASPFD
+750 TRRFASP
-759 YQHNAKLLIASDA
+759 YNYKQNAKLLIAEDA
-772 PVPNARNNS
+772 PVPSAQNNS
-781 DYIKYLSA
+781 DYIKYLSD
-789 TIYKLT
+789 TIYQLT
-795 KDADYQTMILFN
+795 KNADYQTMILFN

-829 ILAQGITGSRDKIL
+829 ILAQGITGNRDKIL
-843 KQFSGGTNSIL
+843 KQFSGGKNSIL

-865 LPKSALEL
+865 LPESALEL
-873 LVITRL
+873 LIITRL

-887 MNRAHNNLL
+887 MNRAHNKLL
-896 RQQGKNPF
+896 QQQGKNPF
-904 YHAELPKA
+904 YHSELPKA
-912 TMRLRQGVGRL
+912 TMRLRQGIGRL
-923 LRTADDRGIAVVLD
+923 LRTEDDHGIAVVLD
-937 PRLATRRYGK
+937 PRLQTRRYGK
-947 TILNSLPAALPVDTV
+947 TILSSLPTDLPVNS
-962 ATDELVAT
+962 
-970 TKDFFTHQHKKQS
+970 KKTADLISITQKFLQNGKEDKVN

>member
-1 MFGVNFQK
+1 M
-9 IGWNGVLFILE
+9 
-20 IITSEKYGDI
+20 T
-30 VVQRSSQR
+30 QRSSQR
-38 TKKRNKKAPIYSVVD
+38 TKKRDKRAPIYSVVD

-86 KVNPRERI
+86 KINPREKI

-103 IEDKDVRSAPLFEDV
+103 IEDKDVRKAPLFEDI

-123 SLLTGTI
+123 SLLAETT

-154 LPIKAIDTVTLSQ
+154 LSIPAIDTVTLSQ

-183 SLHIEHDHP
+183 SLHIEHAHP

-198 AEATAHLLVDLL
+198 AEATADLL
-210 HKVSQLPTLT
+210 NDLLKRVQELPTLT
-220 LEKIVQL
+220 LEKITQL
-227 KLDLPQQTA
+227 KLNLPQQTA
-236 SVFDN
+236 GVFDTE
-241 VLAFRRH
+241 LQRRRKS
-248 NPQPLSEALYVSN
+248 PQPLSEELYVSH

-266 KSRPL
+266 KSRPI
-271 TTANGEKKN
+271 TANGQREKH
-280 KYPATKR
+280 KYPSTKK
-287 AKERLY
+287 AKEKLY
-293 GKTLKLRPVQTK
+293 GDILRLRPVQAK

-314 THEAPK
+314 THDEPK

-335 YLLPLSYVAHPDK
+335 YLFPLSYVAYPDK

-353 TATNVLQQ
+353 TATNILQQ
-361 QIIDTTISQLND
+361 QIIDISIAQLNK
-373 VLPFTMNSVI
+373 VLPFKMNSVI
-383 VKGNS
+383 IKGNA
-388 HYLDL
+388 HYIDV
-393 ARFVHSLSIIEDS
+393 ARFVHSLSVIEDS

-415 ILVWLLTTQSGDLDE
+415 ILVWLLSTQSGDLDE
-430 LNLNSFQSPYFTEI
+430 LNLNSQQSPYFTEI

-451 LNNNNPYYNDDFLVR
+451 LNPANAFYHDDFLVR

-500 VVDEAQHLSD
+500 VIDEAQHLSES
-510 NILRRSRRTF
+510 ILKRSRRTF
-520 SFQRLRMAV
+520 NFQKLRTAV
-529 HVMTGLVSHG
+529 HIMSGLVNNG
-539 SDRNLDD
+539 NDRNLTD
-546 IFEDQA
+546 IFAEQA

-562 GDLAAVEQAVDLFQQ
+562 GDLNAVEEAVDLFQQ
-577 ALYRLFMANSAGNSE
+577 ALYRQYMASATSNPD

-600 PNDQLIDLLDIG
+600 QNDQMISLLDIS

-628 HFSALSHLFTQQADR
+628 HFSALSHLFSSQADR

-655 QSQLVKLAEADQTL
+655 QSQLAKLIEADQTL

-677 QQGDAAAFWVT
+677 QQGEAAAFWIT
-688 IRQSA
+688 IRQSSEQSA
-693 ERSTLQLSGGLLE
+693 LQLSGGLLE
-706 AKHYLTE
+706 ATHYLTK
-713 NVYPYFSQPLF
+713 NVYPYFAQPLF
-724 VGATLFTSSRSQY
+724 VGATLFTSPRSQY
-737 LYNQLDLERENTL
+737 LYHQLDLERNNTL
-750 TKHFASPFD
+750 TRRFASP
-759 YQHNAKLLIASDA
+759 YNYKQNAKLLIAEDA
-772 PVPNARNNS
+772 PVPSAQNNS
-781 DYIKYLSA
+781 DYIKYLSD
-789 TIYKLT
+789 TIYQLT
-795 KDADYQTMILFN
+795 KNADYQTMILFN

-829 ILAQGITGSRDKIL
+829 ILAQGITGNRDKIL
-843 KQFSGGTNSIL
+843 KQFSGGKNSIL

-865 LPKSALEL
+865 LPESALEL
-873 LVITRL
+873 LIITRL

-887 MNRAHNNLL
+887 MNRAHNKLL
-896 RQQGKNPF
+896 QQQGKNPF
-904 YHAELPKA
+904 YHSELPKA
-912 TMRLRQGVGRL
+912 TMRLRQGIGRL
-923 LRTADDRGIAVVLD
+923 LRTEEDHGIAVVLD
-937 PRLATRRYGK
+937 PRLQTRRYGK
-947 TILNSLPAALPVDTV
+947 TILSSLPTDLPVNS
-962 ATDELVAT
+962 
-970 TKDFFTHQHKKQS
+970 KKTADLISITQKFLQNGKEDKVN

>member
-1 MFGVNFQK
+1 M
-9 IGWNGVLFILE
+9 
-20 IITSEKYGDI
+20 T
-30 VVQRSSQR
+30 QRSSQR
-38 TKKRNKKAPIYSVVD
+38 TKKRDKKAPIYSVVD

-60 VNHGDRIIQI
+60 FNHGDRIIQI

-86 KVNPRERI
+86 KINPREKI

-103 IEDKDVRSAPLFEDV
+103 IEDKDVRKAPLFEDI

-123 SLLTGTI
+123 SLLAETT

-154 LPIKAIDTVTLSQ
+154 LSIPAIDTVTLSQ

-198 AEATAHLLVDLL
+198 AEATAELLTDLL
-210 HKVSQLPTLT
+210 KRIEQLPTLT
-220 LEKIVQL
+220 LEKITQL
-227 KLDLPQQTA
+227 KLNLPQQTA
-236 SVFDN
+236 GVFD
-241 VLAFRRH
+241 VELLRRRKS
-248 NPQPLSEALYVSN
+248 PQPLSEELYVSH

-266 KSRPL
+266 KSRPI
-271 TTANGEKKN
+271 TANGQREQH
-280 KYPATKR
+280 KYPSTKK
-287 AKERLY
+287 AKEKLY
-293 GKTLKLRPVQTK
+293 GETLKLRPVQAK

-314 THEAPK
+314 THDEPK

-335 YLLPLSYVAHPDK
+335 YLFPLSYVAYPDK
-348 KIVIS
+348 KIVVS
-353 TATNVLQQ
+353 TATNILQQ
-361 QIIDTTISQLND
+361 QIIDTSIAQLNK
-373 VLPFTMNSVI
+373 VLPFKMNSVI
-383 VKGNS
+383 IKGNA
-388 HYLDL
+388 HYIDI
-393 ARFVHSLSIIEDS
+393 ARFVHSLSVIEDS

-415 ILVWLLTTQSGDLDE
+415 ILVWLLSTQSGDLDE
-430 LNLNSFQSPYFTEI
+430 LNLNSQQSPYFTEI

-451 LNNNNPYYNDDFLVR
+451 LNPANVFYHDDFLVR

-500 VVDEAQHLSD
+500 VIDEAQHLSES
-510 NILRRSRRTF
+510 ILKRSRRTF
-520 SFQRLRMAV
+520 NFQKLRTAV
-529 HVMTGLVSHG
+529 HIMSGLVNNG
-539 SDRNLDD
+539 NDRNLTD
-546 IFEDQA
+546 IFAEQA

-562 GDLAAVEQAVDLFQQ
+562 GDLNAVEEAVDLFQQ
-577 ALYRLFMANSAGNSE
+577 ALYRQYMASATGNPD

-600 PNDQLIDLLDIG
+600 QNGQVMSLLDIS

-628 HFSALSHLFTQQADR
+628 HFYALSHLFSSQPDR

-655 QSQLVKLAEADQTL
+655 QSQLAKLIEADQTL

-677 QQGDAAAFWVT
+677 QQGEAAAFWIT
-688 IRQSA
+688 ICQSSEQSA
-693 ERSTLQLSGGLLE
+693 LQLSGGLLE
-706 AKHYLTE
+706 ATHYLTK
-713 NVYPYFSQPLF
+713 NVYPYFAQPLF
-724 VGATLFTSSRSQY
+724 VGATLFTSPRSPY
-737 LYNQLDLERENTL
+737 LYHQLDLERNNTL
-750 TKHFASPFD
+750 TRRFASP
-759 YQHNAKLLIASDA
+759 YNYKQNAKLLIAEDA
-772 PVPNARNNS
+772 PVPSAQNNS
-781 DYIKYLSA
+781 AYIKYLSD
-789 TIYKLT
+789 TIYQLT
-795 KDADYQTMILFN
+795 KNADYQTMILFN

-829 ILAQGITGSRDKIL
+829 ILAQGITGNRDKIL
-843 KQFSGGTNSIL
+843 KQFSGGKNSIL

-865 LPKSALEL
+865 LPDSALEL
-873 LVITRL
+873 LIITRL

-887 MNRAHNNLL
+887 MNRAHNKLL
-896 RQQGKNPF
+896 QQQGKNSF
-904 YHAELPKA
+904 YHSELPKA
-912 TMRLRQGVGRL
+912 TMRLRQGIGRL
-923 LRTADDRGIAVVLD
+923 LRTEDDHGVAVVLD
-937 PRLATRRYGK
+937 PRLQTRRYGK
-947 TILNSLPAALPVDTV
+947 TILSSLPTDLPVSGKKT
-962 ATDELVAT
+962 AELISITQKFLQNGKEDKVN
-970 TKDFFTHQHKKQS
+970 

>member
-1 MFGVNFQK
+1 M
-9 IGWNGVLFILE
+9 
-20 IITSEKYGDI
+20 T
-30 VVQRSSQR
+30 QRSSQR
-38 TKKRNKKAPIYSVVD
+38 TKKRDKKAPIYSVVD

-86 KVNPRERI
+86 KINPREKI

-103 IEDKDVRSAPLFEDV
+103 IEDKDVRKAPLFEDIS
-118 AGTIY
+118 GTIY
-123 SLLTGTI
+123 SLLAETT

-154 LPIKAIDTVTLSQ
+154 LSIPAIDTVTLSQ

-198 AEATAHLLVDLL
+198 AEATADLL
-210 HKVSQLPTLT
+210 NDLLKRVQELPTLT
-220 LEKIVQL
+220 LEKITQL
-227 KLDLPQQTA
+227 KLNLPQQTA
-236 SVFDN
+236 WVFDAE
-241 VLAFRRH
+241 LQRRRKSS
-248 NPQPLSEALYVSN
+248 QPLSEELYVSH

-266 KSRPL
+266 KSRPI
-271 TTANGEKKN
+271 TANSQREKH
-280 KYPATKR
+280 KYPSTKK
-287 AKERLY
+287 AKEKLY
-293 GKTLKLRPVQTK
+293 GDTLRLRPVQAK

-314 THEAPK
+314 THDEPK

-335 YLLPLSYVAHPDK
+335 YLFPLSYVAYPDK
-348 KIVIS
+348 KIVVS
-353 TATNVLQQ
+353 TATNILQQ
-361 QIIDTTISQLND
+361 QIIDTSIAQLNK
-373 VLPFTMNSVI
+373 VLPFKMNSVI
-383 VKGNS
+383 IKGNA
-388 HYLDL
+388 HYIDI
-393 ARFVHSLSIIEDS
+393 ARFVHSLSVIEDS

-415 ILVWLLTTQSGDLDE
+415 ILVWLLSTQSGDLDE
-430 LNLNSFQSPYFTEI
+430 LNLNSQQSPYFTEI

-451 LNNNNPYYNDDFLVR
+451 LNPANAFYHDDFLVR

-500 VVDEAQHLSD
+500 VIDEAQHLSES
-510 NILRRSRRTF
+510 ILKRSRRTF
-520 SFQRLRMAV
+520 NFQKLRTAV
-529 HVMTGLVSHG
+529 HIMSGLVNNG
-539 SDRNLDD
+539 NDRNLTD
-546 IFEDQA
+546 IFAEQA

-562 GDLAAVEQAVDLFQQ
+562 GDLNAVEEAVDLFQQ
-577 ALYRLFMANSAGNSE
+577 ALYRQYMASATGNPD

-600 PNDQLIDLLDIG
+600 QNDQVMSLLDIS

-628 HFSALSHLFTQQADR
+628 HFSALSHLFSSQPDR

-655 QSQLVKLAEADQTL
+655 QSQLAKLIEADQTL

-677 QQGDAAAFWVT
+677 QQGEAAAFWIT
-688 IRQSA
+688 IRQSSEQSA
-693 ERSTLQLSGGLLE
+693 LQLSGGLLE
-706 AKHYLTE
+706 ATHYLTK
-713 NVYPYFSQPLF
+713 NVYPYFAQPLF
-724 VGATLFTSSRSQY
+724 VGATLFTSPRSPY
-737 LYNQLDLERENTL
+737 LYHQLDLERNNTL
-750 TKHFASPFD
+750 TRRFASP
-759 YQHNAKLLIASDA
+759 YNYKQNAKLLIAEDA
-772 PVPNARNNS
+772 PVPSAQNNS
-781 DYIKYLSA
+781 DYIKYLSD
-789 TIYKLT
+789 TIYQLT
-795 KDADYQTMILFN
+795 KNADYQTMILFN

-829 ILAQGITGSRDKIL
+829 ILAQGITGNRDKIL
-843 KQFSGGTNSIL
+843 KQFSGGKNSIL

-865 LPKSALEL
+865 LPESALEL
-873 LVITRL
+873 LIITRL

-887 MNRAHNNLL
+887 MNRAHNKLL
-896 RQQGKNPF
+896 QQQGKNPF
-904 YHAELPKA
+904 YHSELPKA
-912 TMRLRQGVGRL
+912 TMRLRQGIGRL
-923 LRTADDRGIAVVLD
+923 LRTEDDHGVAVVLD
-937 PRLATRRYGK
+937 PRLQTRRYGK
-947 TILNSLPAALPVDTV
+947 TILSSLPPDLPINSKKT
-962 ATDELVAT
+962 AELISITQKFLQNGKEGKVN
-970 TKDFFTHQHKKQS
+970 

>member
-1 MFGVNFQK
+1 M
-9 IGWNGVLFILE
+9 
-20 IITSEKYGDI
+20 T
-30 VVQRSSQR
+30 QRSSQR
-38 TKKRNKKAPIYSVVD
+38 TKKRDKKAPIYSVVD

-86 KVNPRERI
+86 KINPREKI

-103 IEDKDVRSAPLFEDV
+103 IEDKDVRKAPLFEDI

-123 SLLTGTI
+123 SLLAETT

-154 LPIKAIDTVTLSQ
+154 LSIPAIDTVTLSQ

-198 AEATAHLLVDLL
+198 AEATADLL
-210 HKVSQLPTLT
+210 NDLLKRVQELPTLT
-220 LEKIVQL
+220 LEKITQL
-227 KLDLPQQTA
+227 KLNLPQQTA
-236 SVFDN
+236 GVFDAE
-241 VLAFRRH
+241 LQRRRKL
-248 NPQPLSEALYVSN
+248 PQPLSEELYVSH

-266 KSRPL
+266 KSRPI
-271 TTANGEKKN
+271 TANSQREKH
-280 KYPATKR
+280 KYPSTKK
-287 AKERLY
+287 AKEKLY
-293 GKTLKLRPVQTK
+293 GDTLRLRPVQAK
-305 MMNSIYNNY
+305 MMNSVYNNY
-314 THEAPK
+314 THDEPK

-335 YLLPLSYVAHPDK
+335 YLFPLSYVAYPDK
-348 KIVIS
+348 KIVVS
-353 TATNVLQQ
+353 TATNILQQ
-361 QIIDTTISQLND
+361 QIIDTSIAQLNK
-373 VLPFTMNSVI
+373 VLPFKMNSVI
-383 VKGNS
+383 IKGNA
-388 HYLDL
+388 HYIDI
-393 ARFVHSLSIIEDS
+393 ARFVHSLSVIEDS

-415 ILVWLLTTQSGDLDE
+415 ILVWLLSTQSGDLDE
-430 LNLNSFQSPYFTEI
+430 LNLNSQQSPYFTEI

-451 LNNNNPYYNDDFLVR
+451 LNPANAFYHDDFLVR

-500 VVDEAQHLSD
+500 VIDEAQHLSES
-510 NILRRSRRTF
+510 ILKRSRRTF
-520 SFQRLRMAV
+520 NFQKLRTAV
-529 HVMTGLVSHG
+529 HIMSGLVNNG
-539 SDRNLDD
+539 NDRNLTD
-546 IFEDQA
+546 IFAEQA

-562 GDLAAVEQAVDLFQQ
+562 GDLNAVEEAVDLFQQ
-577 ALYRLFMANSAGNSE
+577 ALYRQYMASATGNPD

-600 PNDQLIDLLDIG
+600 QNDQVMSLLDIS

-628 HFSALSHLFTQQADR
+628 HFSALSHLFSSQPDL

-655 QSQLVKLAEADQTL
+655 QSQLAKLIEADQTL

-677 QQGDAAAFWVT
+677 QQGEAAAFWIT
-688 IRQSA
+688 IRQSSEQSA
-693 ERSTLQLSGGLLE
+693 LQLSGGLLE
-706 AKHYLTE
+706 ATHYLTK
-713 NVYPYFSQPLF
+713 NVYPYFAQPLF
-724 VGATLFTSSRSQY
+724 VGATLFTSPRSLY
-737 LYNQLDLERENTL
+737 LYHQLDLERNNTL
-750 TKHFASPFD
+750 TRRFASP
-759 YQHNAKLLIASDA
+759 YNYKQNAKLLIAEDA
-772 PVPNARNNS
+772 PVPSAQNNS
-781 DYIKYLSA
+781 DYIKYLSD
-789 TIYKLT
+789 TIYQLT
-795 KDADYQTMILFN
+795 KNADYQTMILFN

-829 ILAQGITGSRDKIL
+829 ILAQGITGNRDKIL
-843 KQFSGGTNSIL
+843 KQFSSGKNSIL

-865 LPKSALEL
+865 LPDSALEL
-873 LVITRL
+873 LIITRL

-887 MNRAHNNLL
+887 MNRAHNKLL
-896 RQQGKNPF
+896 QQQGKNPF
-904 YHAELPKA
+904 YHSELPKA
-912 TMRLRQGVGRL
+912 TMRLRQGIGRL
-923 LRTADDRGIAVVLD
+923 LRTEDDHGVAVVLD
-937 PRLATRRYGK
+937 PRLQTRRYGK
-947 TILNSLPAALPVDTV
+947 TILSSLPTDLPVSGKKT
-962 ATDELVAT
+962 AELISITQKFLQNGKEDKVN
-970 TKDFFTHQHKKQS
+970 

>member
-1 MFGVNFQK
+1 M
-9 IGWNGVLFILE
+9 
-20 IITSEKYGDI
+20 T
-30 VVQRSSQR
+30 QRSSQR
-38 TKKRNKKAPIYSVVD
+38 TKKRDKRAPIYSVVD

-86 KVNPRERI
+86 KINPREKI

-103 IEDKDVRSAPLFEDV
+103 IEDKDVRKAPLFEDI

-123 SLLTGTI
+123 SLLAETT

-154 LPIKAIDTVTLSQ
+154 LSIPAIDTVTLSQ

-183 SLHIEHDHP
+183 SLHIEHAHP

-198 AEATAHLLVDLL
+198 AEATADLL
-210 HKVSQLPTLT
+210 NDLLRRVQELPTLT
-220 LEKIVQL
+220 LEKITQL
-227 KLDLPQQTA
+227 KLNLPQQTA
-236 SVFDN
+236 GVFDTE
-241 VLAFRRH
+241 LQRRRKS
-248 NPQPLSEALYVSN
+248 PQPLSEELYVSH

-266 KSRPL
+266 KSRPI
-271 TTANGEKKN
+271 TANGQREKH
-280 KYPATKR
+280 KYPSTKK
-287 AKERLY
+287 AKEKLY
-293 GKTLKLRPVQTK
+293 GDILRLRPVQAK

-314 THEAPK
+314 THDEPK

-335 YLLPLSYVAHPDK
+335 YLFPLSYVAYPDK

-353 TATNVLQQ
+353 TATNILQQ
-361 QIIDTTISQLND
+361 QIIDISIAQLNK
-373 VLPFTMNSVI
+373 VLPFKMNSVI
-383 VKGNS
+383 IKGNA
-388 HYLDL
+388 HYIDV
-393 ARFVHSLSIIEDS
+393 ARFVHSLSVIEDS

-415 ILVWLLTTQSGDLDE
+415 ILVWLLSTQSGDLDE
-430 LNLNSFQSPYFTEI
+430 LNLNSQQSPYFTEI

-451 LNNNNPYYNDDFLVR
+451 LNPANAFYHDDFLVR

-500 VVDEAQHLSD
+500 VIDEAQHLSES
-510 NILRRSRRTF
+510 ILKRSRRTF
-520 SFQRLRMAV
+520 NFQKLRTAV
-529 HVMTGLVSHG
+529 HIMSGLVNNG
-539 SDRNLDD
+539 NDRNLTD
-546 IFEDQA
+546 IFAEQA

-562 GDLAAVEQAVDLFQQ
+562 GDLNAVEEAVDLFQQ
-577 ALYRLFMANSAGNSE
+577 ALYRQYMASATSNPD

-600 PNDQLIDLLDIG
+600 QNDQVISLLDIS

-628 HFSALSHLFTQQADR
+628 HFSALSHLFSSQADR

-655 QSQLVKLAEADQTL
+655 QSQLAKLIEADQTL

-677 QQGDAAAFWVT
+677 QQGEAAAFWIT
-688 IRQSA
+688 IRQSSEQSA
-693 ERSTLQLSGGLLE
+693 LQLSGGLLE
-706 AKHYLTE
+706 ATHYLTK
-713 NVYPYFSQPLF
+713 NVYPYFAQPLF
-724 VGATLFTSSRSQY
+724 VGATLFTSPRSQY
-737 LYNQLDLERENTL
+737 LYHQLDLERNNTL
-750 TKHFASPFD
+750 TRRFASP
-759 YQHNAKLLIASDA
+759 YNYKQNAKLLIAEDA
-772 PVPNARNNS
+772 PVPSAQNNS
-781 DYIKYLSA
+781 DYIKYLSD
-789 TIYKLT
+789 TIYQLT
-795 KDADYQTMILFN
+795 KNADYQTMILFN

-829 ILAQGITGSRDKIL
+829 ILAQGITGNRDKIL
-843 KQFSGGTNSIL
+843 KQFSGGKNSIL

-865 LPKSALEL
+865 LPESALEL
-873 LVITRL
+873 LIITRL

-887 MNRAHNNLL
+887 MNRAHNKLL
-896 RQQGKNPF
+896 QQQGKNPF
-904 YHAELPKA
+904 YHSELPKA
-912 TMRLRQGVGRL
+912 TMRLRQGIGRL
-923 LRTADDRGIAVVLD
+923 LRTEDDHGIAVVLD
-937 PRLATRRYGK
+937 PRLQTRRYGK
-947 TILNSLPAALPVDTV
+947 TILSSLPTDLPVNS
-962 ATDELVAT
+962 
-970 TKDFFTHQHKKQS
+970 KKTADLISITQKFLQNGKEDKVN

>member
-1 MFGVNFQK
+1 M
-9 IGWNGVLFILE
+9 
-20 IITSEKYGDI
+20 T
-30 VVQRSSQR
+30 QRSSQR
-38 TKKRNKKAPIYSVVD
+38 TKKRDKKAPIYSVVD

-60 VNHGDRIIQI
+60 FNHGDRIIQI

-86 KVNPRERI
+86 KINPREKI

-103 IEDKDVRSAPLFEDV
+103 IEDKDVRKAPLFEDI

-123 SLLTGTI
+123 SLLAETT

-154 LPIKAIDTVTLSQ
+154 LSIPAIDTVTLSQ

-198 AEATAHLLVDLL
+198 AEATAELLTDLL
-210 HKVSQLPTLT
+210 KRIEQLPTLT
-220 LEKIVQL
+220 LEKITQL
-227 KLDLPQQTA
+227 KLNLPQQTA
-236 SVFDN
+236 GVFD
-241 VLAFRRH
+241 VELLRRRKS
-248 NPQPLSEALYVSN
+248 PQPLSEELYVSH

-266 KSRPL
+266 KSRPI
-271 TTANGEKKN
+271 TANSQREKH
-280 KYPATKR
+280 KYPSTKK
-287 AKERLY
+287 AKEKLY
-293 GKTLKLRPVQTK
+293 GDMLRLRPVQAK

-314 THEAPK
+314 THDEPK

-335 YLLPLSYVAHPDK
+335 YLFPLSYVAYPDK
-348 KIVIS
+348 KIVVS
-353 TATNVLQQ
+353 TATNILQQ
-361 QIIDTTISQLND
+361 QIIDTSIAQLNK
-373 VLPFTMNSVI
+373 VLPFKMNSVI
-383 VKGNS
+383 IKGNA
-388 HYLDL
+388 HYIDI
-393 ARFVHSLSIIEDS
+393 ARFVHSLSVIEDS

-415 ILVWLLTTQSGDLDE
+415 ILVWLLSTQSGDLDE
-430 LNLNSFQSPYFTEI
+430 LNLNSQQSPYFTEI

-451 LNNNNPYYNDDFLVR
+451 LNPANAFYHDDFLVR

-500 VVDEAQHLSD
+500 VIDEAQHLSES
-510 NILRRSRRTF
+510 ILKRSRRTF
-520 SFQRLRMAV
+520 NFQKLRTAV
-529 HVMTGLVSHG
+529 HIMSGLVNNG
-539 SDRNLDD
+539 NDRNLTD
-546 IFEDQA
+546 IFAEQA

-562 GDLAAVEQAVDLFQQ
+562 GDLNAVEEAVDLFQQ
-577 ALYRLFMANSAGNSE
+577 ALYRQYMASATGNPD
-592 NELIEQPL
+592 NELIEQSL
-600 PNDQLIDLLDIG
+600 QNDQVMSLLDIS

-628 HFSALSHLFTQQADR
+628 HFSALSHLFSSQLDR

-655 QSQLVKLAEADQTL
+655 QSQLAKLIEADQTL

-677 QQGDAAAFWVT
+677 QQGEAAAFWIT
-688 IRQSA
+688 ICQSSEQSA
-693 ERSTLQLSGGLLE
+693 LQLSGGLLE
-706 AKHYLTE
+706 ATHYLTK
-713 NVYPYFSQPLF
+713 NVYPYFAQPLF
-724 VGATLFTSSRSQY
+724 VGATLFTSPRSPY
-737 LYNQLDLERENTL
+737 LYHQLDLERNNTL
-750 TKHFASPFD
+750 TRRFASP
-759 YQHNAKLLIASDA
+759 YNYKQNAKLLIAEDA
-772 PVPNARNNS
+772 PVPSAQNNS
-781 DYIKYLSA
+781 DYIKYLSD
-789 TIYKLT
+789 TIYQLT
-795 KDADYQTMILFN
+795 KNADYQTMILFN

-829 ILAQGITGSRDKIL
+829 ILAQGITGNRDKIL
-843 KQFSGGTNSIL
+843 KQFSGGKNSIL

-865 LPKSALEL
+865 LPDSALEL
-873 LVITRL
+873 LIITRL

-887 MNRAHNNLL
+887 MNRAHNKLL
-896 RQQGKNPF
+896 QQQGKNPF
-904 YHAELPKA
+904 YHSELPKA
-912 TMRLRQGVGRL
+912 TMRLRQGIGRL
-923 LRTADDRGIAVVLD
+923 LRTEDDHGVAVVLD
-937 PRLATRRYGK
+937 PRLQTRRYGK
-947 TILNSLPAALPVDTV
+947 TILSSLPTDLPVSGKKT
-962 ATDELVAT
+962 AELISITQKFLQNGKEDKVN
-970 TKDFFTHQHKKQS
+970 

>member
-1 MFGVNFQK
+1 M
-9 IGWNGVLFILE
+9 
-20 IITSEKYGDI
+20 T
-30 VVQRSSQR
+30 QRSSQR
-38 TKKRNKKAPIYSVVD
+38 TKKRDKRAPIYSVVD

-86 KVNPRERI
+86 KINPREKI

-103 IEDKDVRSAPLFEDV
+103 IEDKDVRKAPLFEDI

-123 SLLTGTI
+123 SLLAETT

-154 LPIKAIDTVTLSQ
+154 LSIPAIDTVTLSQ

-183 SLHIEHDHP
+183 SLHIEHAHP

-198 AEATAHLLVDLL
+198 AEATAALLNDLL
-210 HKVSQLPTLT
+210 RRVQELPTLT
-220 LEKIVQL
+220 LEKITQL
-227 KLDLPQQTA
+227 KLNLPQQTA
-236 SVFDN
+236 GVFDTE
-241 VLAFRRH
+241 LQRRRKS
-248 NPQPLSEALYVSN
+248 PQPLSEELYVSH

-266 KSRPL
+266 KSRPI
-271 TTANGEKKN
+271 TANGQREKH
-280 KYPATKR
+280 KYPSTKK
-287 AKERLY
+287 AKEKLY
-293 GKTLKLRPVQTK
+293 GDILRLRPVQAK

-314 THEAPK
+314 THDEPK

-335 YLLPLSYVAHPDK
+335 YLFPLSYVAYPDK
-348 KIVIS
+348 KIVVS
-353 TATNVLQQ
+353 TATNILQQ
-361 QIIDTTISQLND
+361 QIIDISIAQLNK
-373 VLPFTMNSVI
+373 VLPFKMNSVI
-383 VKGNS
+383 IKGNA
-388 HYLDL
+388 HYIDV
-393 ARFVHSLSIIEDS
+393 ARFVHSLSVIEDS

-415 ILVWLLTTQSGDLDE
+415 ILVWLLSTQSGDLDE
-430 LNLNSFQSPYFTEI
+430 LNLNSQQSPYFTEI

-451 LNNNNPYYNDDFLVR
+451 LNPANAFYHDDFLVR

-500 VVDEAQHLSD
+500 VIDEAQHLSES
-510 NILRRSRRTF
+510 ILKRSRRTF
-520 SFQRLRMAV
+520 NFQKLRTAV
-529 HVMTGLVSHG
+529 HIMSGLVNNG
-539 SDRNLDD
+539 NDRNLTD
-546 IFEDQA
+546 IFAEQA

-562 GDLAAVEQAVDLFQQ
+562 GDLNAVEEAVDLFQQ
-577 ALYRLFMANSAGNSE
+577 ALYRQYMASATSNPD

-600 PNDQLIDLLDIG
+600 QNDQVISLLDIS

-628 HFSALSHLFTQQADR
+628 HFSALSHLFSSQADR

-655 QSQLVKLAEADQTL
+655 QSQLAKLIEADQTL

-677 QQGDAAAFWVT
+677 QQGEAAAFWIT
-688 IRQSA
+688 IRQSSEQSA
-693 ERSTLQLSGGLLE
+693 LQLSGGLLE
-706 AKHYLTE
+706 ATHYLTK
-713 NVYPYFSQPLF
+713 NVYPYFAQPLF
-724 VGATLFTSSRSQY
+724 VGATLFTSPRSQY
-737 LYNQLDLERENTL
+737 LYHQLDLERNNTL
-750 TKHFASPFD
+750 TRRFASP
-759 YQHNAKLLIASDA
+759 YNYKQNAKLLIAEDA
-772 PVPNARNNS
+772 PVPSAQNNS
-781 DYIKYLSA
+781 DYIKYLSD
-789 TIYKLT
+789 TIYQLT
-795 KDADYQTMILFN
+795 KNADYQTMILFN

-829 ILAQGITGSRDKIL
+829 ILAQGITGNRDKIL
-843 KQFSGGTNSIL
+843 KQFSGGKNSIL

-865 LPKSALEL
+865 LPESALEL
-873 LVITRL
+873 LIITRL

-887 MNRAHNNLL
+887 MNRAHNKLL
-896 RQQGKNPF
+896 QQQGKNPF
-904 YHAELPKA
+904 YHSELPKA
-912 TMRLRQGVGRL
+912 TMRLRQGIGRL
-923 LRTADDRGIAVVLD
+923 LRTEDDHGVAVVLD
-937 PRLATRRYGK
+937 PRLQTRRYGK
-947 TILNSLPAALPVDTV
+947 TILSSLPTDLPVNS
-962 ATDELVAT
+962 
-970 TKDFFTHQHKKQS
+970 KKTADLISITQKFLQNGKEDKVN

>member
-1 MFGVNFQK
+1 M
-9 IGWNGVLFILE
+9 
-20 IITSEKYGDI
+20 T
-30 VVQRSSQR
+30 QRSSQR
-38 TKKRNKKAPIYSVVD
+38 TKKRDKKAPIYSVVD

-86 KVNPRERI
+86 KINPREKI

-103 IEDKDVRSAPLFEDV
+103 IEDKDVRKAPLFEDI

-123 SLLTGTI
+123 SLLAETT

-154 LPIKAIDTVTLSQ
+154 LSIPAIDTVTLSQ

-198 AEATAHLLVDLL
+198 AEATADLL
-210 HKVSQLPTLT
+210 NDLLKRVQELPTLT
-220 LEKIVQL
+220 LEKITQL
-227 KLDLPQQTA
+227 KLNLPQQTA
-236 SVFDN
+236 GVFDAE
-241 VLAFRRH
+241 LQRRRKL
-248 NPQPLSEALYVSN
+248 PQPLSEELYVSH

-266 KSRPL
+266 KSRPI
-271 TTANGEKKN
+271 TANSQREKH
-280 KYPATKR
+280 KYPSTKK
-287 AKERLY
+287 AKEKLY
-293 GKTLKLRPVQTK
+293 GDTLRLRPVQAK
-305 MMNSIYNNY
+305 MMNSVYNNY
-314 THEAPK
+314 THGEPK

-335 YLLPLSYVAHPDK
+335 YLFPLSYVAYPDK
-348 KIVIS
+348 KIVVS
-353 TATNVLQQ
+353 TATNILQQ
-361 QIIDTTISQLND
+361 QIIDTSIAQLNK
-373 VLPFTMNSVI
+373 VLPFKMNSVI
-383 VKGNS
+383 IKGNA
-388 HYLDL
+388 HYIDI
-393 ARFVHSLSIIEDS
+393 ARFVHSLSVIEDS

-415 ILVWLLTTQSGDLDE
+415 ILVWLLSTQSGDLDE
-430 LNLNSFQSPYFTEI
+430 LNLNSQQSPYFTEI

-451 LNNNNPYYNDDFLVR
+451 LNPANAFYHDDFLVR

-500 VVDEAQHLSD
+500 VIDEAQHLSES
-510 NILRRSRRTF
+510 ILKRSRRTF
-520 SFQRLRMAV
+520 NFQKLRTAV
-529 HVMTGLVSHG
+529 HIMSGLVNNG
-539 SDRNLDD
+539 NDRNLTD
-546 IFEDQA
+546 IFAEQA

-562 GDLAAVEQAVDLFQQ
+562 GDLNAVEEAVDLFQQ
-577 ALYRLFMANSAGNSE
+577 ALYRQYMASATGNPD

-600 PNDQLIDLLDIG
+600 QNDQVMSLLDIS

-628 HFSALSHLFTQQADR
+628 HFSALSHLFSSQPDR

-655 QSQLVKLAEADQTL
+655 QSQLAKLIEADQTL

-677 QQGDAAAFWVT
+677 QQGEAAAFWIT
-688 IRQSA
+688 IRQSSEQSA
-693 ERSTLQLSGGLLE
+693 LQLSGGLLE
-706 AKHYLTE
+706 ATHYLTK
-713 NVYPYFSQPLF
+713 NVYPYFAQPLF
-724 VGATLFTSSRSQY
+724 VGATLFTSPRSLY
-737 LYNQLDLERENTL
+737 LYHQLDLERNNTL
-750 TKHFASPFD
+750 TRRFASP
-759 YQHNAKLLIASDA
+759 YNYKQNAKLLIAEDA
-772 PVPNARNNS
+772 PVPSAQNNS
-781 DYIKYLSA
+781 DYIKYLSD
-789 TIYKLT
+789 TIYQLT
-795 KDADYQTMILFN
+795 KNADYQTMILFN

-829 ILAQGITGSRDKIL
+829 ILAQGITGNRDKIL
-843 KQFSGGTNSIL
+843 KQFSSGKNSIL

-865 LPKSALEL
+865 LPDSALEL
-873 LVITRL
+873 LIITRL

-887 MNRAHNNLL
+887 MNRAHNKLL
-896 RQQGKNPF
+896 QQQGKNPF
-904 YHAELPKA
+904 YHSELPKA
-912 TMRLRQGVGRL
+912 TMRLRQGIGRL
-923 LRTADDRGIAVVLD
+923 LRTEDDHGVAVVLD
-937 PRLATRRYGK
+937 PRLQTRRYGK
-947 TILNSLPAALPVDTV
+947 TILSSLPTDLPVSGKKT
-962 ATDELVAT
+962 AELISITQKFLQNGKEDKVN
-970 TKDFFTHQHKKQS
+970 